1 MIILYTA
8 TTQKG
13 FFMKKTIYS
22 LITLLALGSSLY
34 AENIENIETST
45 VETTDSTLPIAQTI
59 PLNDT
64 MIQTNTTEVL
74 NETNNENN
82 TLIQA
87 DTTKVVA
94 NTSTTQEEPNIKNM
108 SMTDTDGKSYSIKA
122 AGNDIKIEGMEG
134 KVVFIEFFGLNCPA
148 CKDYTPHLINLQEK
162 YRDKFQVMAI
172 EVQKHDVDPI
182 NAYKKSHNIN
192 YITLSNYDV
201 GSMVRYVADK
211 SGWTGSIP
219 FTVAINAK
227 GEVQFAQEGVLSE
240 EKLAKY
246 INLYSK

>member
-1 MIILYTA
+1 
-8 TTQKG
+8 
-13 FFMKKTIYS
+13 MKKTIYS
-22 LITLLALGSSLY
+22 LITLLAIGSSLY
-34 AENIENIETST
+34 AENIENSTIETT
-45 VETTDSTLPIAQTI
+45 NSTLPIAQTI
-59 PLNDT
+59 PIDDT
-64 MIQTNTTEVL
+64 VVQTENTEVIY
-74 NETNNENN
+74 ETNDV
-82 TLIQA
+82 Q
-87 DTTKVVA
+87 KK
-94 NTSTTQEEPNIKNM
+94 SNIKNM

-122 AGNDIKIEGMEG
+122 SGNDIKIEGMEG

-211 SGWTGSIP
+211 SGWTGAIP
-219 FTVAINAK
+219 FTVAINSK

>member
-82 TLIQA
+82 TLQA

>member
-1 MIILYTA
+1 MIILYTV

-22 LITLLALGSSLY
+22 LITLLAIGSSLY
-34 AENIENIETST
+34 AENIENIESST

-59 PLNDT
+59 PLDDT
-64 MIQTNTTEVL
+64 MIQTNTAEVV

-82 TLIQA
+82 TLIQT
-87 DTTKVVA
+87 D
-94 NTSTTQEEPNIKNM
+94 TTQEEPNIKNM

-122 AGNDIKIEGMEG
+122 SGNDIKIEGMEG
-134 KVVFIEFFGLNCPA
+134 KVVFIEFFGLLCPA

-201 GSMVRYVADK
+201 GSMVRYVAEK

>member
-1 MIILYTA
+1 
-8 TTQKG
+8 
-13 FFMKKTIYS
+13 MKKTIYS
-22 LITLLALGSSLY
+22 LITLLAIGSSLY
-34 AENIENIETST
+34 AENIENSTIETT
-45 VETTDSTLPIAQTI
+45 NSTLPIAQTI
-59 PLNDT
+59 PIDDT
-64 MIQTNTTEVL
+64 VVQTENTEVIY
-74 NETNNENN
+74 ETNDV
-82 TLIQA
+82 Q
-87 DTTKVVA
+87 KK
-94 NTSTTQEEPNIKNM
+94 SNIKNM

-122 AGNDIKIEGMEG
+122 SGNDIKIEGMEG

-211 SGWTGSIP
+211 SGWTGAIP
-219 FTVAINAK
+219 FTVAINSK
-227 GEVQFAQEGVLSE
+227 GEVQFAQEGILSE